1 MKEEEAAAKG
11 GQAPKSPKSGRMGT
25 HLHWVSKPWHRASGF
40 RGLGRGVMPV
50 LPFEQVLDNFWVC
63 FEWFFGQFKP
73 KFKGFVC
80 REPIL
85 KKGDHFFQIV
95 HRVLDWRR

>member
-50 LPFEQVLDNFWVC
+50 LPLNKFWIIFGSVLN
-63 FEWFFGQFKP
+63 
-73 KFKGFVC
+73 GFLVN
-80 REPIL
+80 L
-85 KKGDHFFQIV
+85 NQNL
-95 HRVLDWRR
+95 RVLSVENLF